1 MKRSVRRRTTAAVS
15 VAAVAALMLG
25 ACSGGGENGGGGD
38 GNTVHILVTKHALTG
53 PMADMAW
60 VSDLEEMADVT
71 IVWEEISSDWD
82 QKKSTMLAAGDI
94 PDLIVGVN
102 AITDADLVTFNGLF
116 EDLSDDMDAL
126 PNVQGMF
133 DAVPATEVMATQPDG
148 EIFSVPSYRR
158 FWPETTTRQYINQE
172 WLDNLDLEVPTT
184 WDELFDVLTAFKEED
199 ANGNGDPNDEI
210 PMDWAPPGNSGF
222 GGFQATSLL
231 SSLGMPI
238 SDGGSSTYFV
248 EDGQVGSIF
257 TDPRYRTVVEF
268 LRECYAA
275 GLISEE
281 VMTQDYSTYQSVGR
295 GNGDTATVGFSWG
308 WTASD
313 RFGPQLADQYT
324 ATAPLAAEG
333 VDPSEVVWSYDDY
346 YLNYGVNAIT
356 MSAQTDVH
364 DAALRV
370 IDAFYDQDM
379 SLQVLWGDFGTN
391 IEKTGDDS
399 YTVLPPADGQT
410 DPSTWKWTTTLADL
424 GPGWIRDDID
434 VQLPADL
441 DEAVTQAEPLAEA
454 LSHVDPV
461 ADVFPIQFFSLRS
474 EDSSTI
480 SLNEAN
486 FASIAMQNWATWV
499 TEGGVDTAWDAY
511 LQELDAAGVNQN
523 LEIYQRYY
531 DDYVASLG

>member
-102 AITDADLVTFNGLF
+102 AITDADMVTFNGLF

-308 WTASD
+308 WTA
-313 RFGPQLADQYT
+313 
-324 ATAPLAAEG
+324 
-333 VDPSEVVWSYDDY
+333 
-346 YLNYGVNAIT
+346 
-356 MSAQTDVH
+356 
-364 DAALRV
+364 
-370 IDAFYDQDM
+370 
-379 SLQVLWGDFGTN
+379 
-391 IEKTGDDS
+391 
-399 YTVLPPADGQT
+399 
-410 DPSTWKWTTTLADL
+410 
-424 GPGWIRDDID
+424 
-434 VQLPADL
+434 
-441 DEAVTQAEPLAEA
+441 
-454 LSHVDPV
+454 
-461 ADVFPIQFFSLRS
+461 
-474 EDSSTI
+474 
-480 SLNEAN
+480 
-486 FASIAMQNWATWV
+486 
-499 TEGGVDTAWDAY
+499 
-511 LQELDAAGVNQN
+511 
-523 LEIYQRYY
+523 
-531 DDYVASLG
+531 

>member
-1 MKRSVRRRTTAAVS
+1 
-15 VAAVAALMLG
+15 
-25 ACSGGGENGGGGD
+25 
-38 GNTVHILVTKHALTG
+38 
-53 PMADMAW
+53 
-60 VSDLEEMADVT
+60 
-71 IVWEEISSDWD
+71 
-82 QKKSTMLAAGDI
+82 
-94 PDLIVGVN
+94 
-102 AITDADLVTFNGLF
+102 
-116 EDLSDDMDAL
+116 
-126 PNVQGMF
+126 
-133 DAVPATEVMATQPDG
+133 
-148 EIFSVPSYRR
+148 
-158 FWPETTTRQYINQE
+158 
-172 WLDNLDLEVPTT
+172 
-184 WDELFDVLTAFKEED
+184 
-199 ANGNGDPNDEI
+199 
-210 PMDWAPPGNSGF
+210 
-222 GGFQATSLL
+222 
-231 SSLGMPI
+231 
-238 SDGGSSTYFV
+238 
-248 EDGQVGSIF
+248 
-257 TDPRYRTVVEF
+257 
-268 LRECYAA
+268 
-275 GLISEE
+275 
-281 VMTQDYSTYQSVGR
+281 
-295 GNGDTATVGFSWG
+295 
-308 WTASD
+308 
-313 RFGPQLADQYT
+313 
-324 ATAPLAAEG
+324 
-333 VDPSEVVWSYDDY
+333 VVWSYDDY